1 MTEILVTG
9 ASGFIGKSLIGKLC
23 SSGYDVIGI
32 DLNEGDITVENT
44 LIPYLRKNI
53 SHVIHLAGKTFVPE
67 SWKEPF
73 DFYRINVMG
82 TVNVLEFCRR
92 TGASFTFI
100 SSYLYGQP
108 DYLPVDEK
116 HPVKSYNPY
125 SNSKLLAE
133 EACRFY
139 EEAFGQKVVILRP
152 FNVFGPDQP
161 SRFLIPEIIKMVLDP
176 SVLQIEVIDLRPK
189 RDYIFIDDLV
199 TAFMKSINKSSG
211 TYNIGSGISFSVEE
225 IIQSVMK
232 LTGIKKPY
240 ISKGSER
247 QNEIFD
253 LYADNTKAF
262 RELRWKPE
270 TSFENGLEAC
280 IRFIKKNY
288 FG

>member
-9 ASGFIGKSLIGKLC
+9 SSGFIGKSLIGKLY

-32 DLNEGDITVENT
+32 DLSEGDITFENT
-44 LIPYLRKNI
+44 LIPYLRKNV

-73 DFYRINVMG
+73 GFYRINVMG
-82 TVNVLEFCRR
+82 TINVLEFCRR

-108 DYLPVDEK
+108 DYLPIDEK

-161 SRFLIPEIIKMVLDP
+161 SRFLIPEIISMVLDP
-176 SVLQIEVIDLRPK
+176 AILRIEVMDLRPK

-199 TAFMKSINKSSG
+199 DAFIKSINKSSG
-211 TYNIGSGISFSVEE
+211 IYNIGSGISISPEE
-225 IIQSVMK
+225 IIQLVMK

-240 ISKGSER
+240 TSKGMER

-262 RELRWKPE
+262 RELNWKPE
-270 TSFENGLEAC
+270 TSFEKGIETC
-280 IRFIKKNY
+280 IKYYKHEKF
-288 FG
+288 